1 MDSENRKATDSGSSP
16 AGSKDLRVWE
26 KSFELAVAIFKIAD
40 KIPQGMGMSL
50 NAQMRVAALSIP
62 SYIARGQSRA
72 SGKEFLRG
80 LYLAQGALSELET
93 HMFLCSELGYAT
105 DLEMRRID
113 VQIREIRRMSSMII
127 SRLRA
132 TSGGASLQAL
142 SEEIARAIPA
152 GNGAAAGEC
161 GPGRR

>member
-1 MDSENRKATDSGSSP
+1 MSSEMNGKTDPPEDPSGYRN
-16 AGSKDLRVWE
+16 LRVWE

-40 KIPQGMGMSL
+40 KIPQGLGISL
-50 NAQMRVAALSIP
+50 NAQMRIAALSIP

-93 HMFLCSELGYAT
+93 HLFLCAELGYAT
-105 DLEMRRID
+105 ELEMRRVD
-113 VQIREIRRMSSMII
+113 VQIREIRRMSSSVI

-132 TSGGASLQAL
+132 AAGSGSLQSL
-142 SEEIARAIPA
+142 SEEIAAGIPA
-152 GNGAAAGEC
+152 VQAAG
-161 GPGRR
+161 PGK

>member
-1 MDSENRKATDSGSSP
+1 MDSEKRKGTGHGSSASGST
-16 AGSKDLRVWE
+16 DLRVWE
-26 KSFELAVAIFKIAD
+26 KAFELAVAIFKVAD

-50 NAQMRVAALSIP
+50 NSQMRVAALSIP

-72 SGKEFLRG
+72 TAKEFLRG
-80 LYLAQGALSELET
+80 LYLAQGALSELES

-105 DLEMRRID
+105 DLELRRID
-113 VQIREIRRMSSMII
+113 VQIREIRRMSSAII

-132 TSGGASLQAL
+132 SIDGVSLQAL

-152 GNGAAAGEC
+152 DNAAASGE
-161 GPGRR
+161 

>member
-1 MDSENRKATDSGSSP
+1 MNSQNQRRSDSGEEPSGFRS
-16 AGSKDLRVWE
+16 LRVWE

-40 KIPQGMGMSL
+40 KIPQGLGISL
-50 NAQMRVAALSIP
+50 NAQMRIAALSIP

-93 HMFLCSELGYAT
+93 HMFLCSELGYAN

-113 VQIREIRRMSSMII
+113 VQIREIRRMSAGII

-132 TSGGASLQAL
+132 AVGSGTLQAL
-142 SEEIARAIPA
+142 SEEIAGAITA
-152 GNGAAAGEC
+152 GNATAAGE
-161 GPGRR
+161 